1 MPWVAPMQL
10 RDYQIEFLDRLYQ
23 AIRNGATKIACVA
36 PTGSGKTVLMAQIAQ
51 HIVQGNCRVL
61 ILVHLD
67 VLVGQTYDKLQQF
80 GLAAKCGFIK
90 AGWPEEREAPVQIAS
105 IQTMS
110 KRQWWRSWP
119 ADVVIYD
126 EAHQTLFA
134 KVGQTIRYETHPH
147 AIILAFTATPY
158 RLSEREGLG
167 DHLDTLI
174 AAPTPAEL
182 QRLGMLAP
190 MRYFGLPMA
199 DQIDLAGVRTIAGDY
214 AESDLKNACDR
225 PALIQR
231 IVEEW
236 QRLTPGK
243 RTIAFCV
250 DITHAEHVAA
260 AFQTVGVPA
269 AMVSGEMPVADR
281 QPLYE
286 ALGRG
291 ELLVLTSCN
300 VISIGFDRP
309 EVEVGL
315 LLRPTQSLA
324 LHHQQIGRVMRM
336 APGKTCGTILDQ
348 AGNLLRLGF
357 PEDLDAYTLTCGET
371 TSGESI
377 IPKRQ
382 CPQCNWVCH
391 AALPRCPACGFQ
403 FPNLATAVI
412 NEADLVEV
420 LSQYER
426 EASPAIRQQIHHYR
440 QLRQRG
446 YQQGQDP
453 TWAALQFRHTFG
465 VLPKRSWSKGA
476 IFGHTPTQRD
486 YETYLAHLKQMAIAQ
501 GKHYSWVHQE
511 FLDEFGS
518 DASHWIA
525 ARMQTTVKPAL
536 ATAQRSGY
544 GPAGYPALR

>member
-1 MPWVAPMQL
+1 MQL

-51 HIVQGNCRVL
+51 HIVQAQCRVL

-90 AGWPEEREAPVQIAS
+90 AGWPEEREAPVQIGS
-105 IQTMS
+105 LQTMS

-134 KVGQTIRYETHPH
+134 RVGQMIRYETHPQ
-147 AIILAFTATPY
+147 AIVLAFTATPY
-158 RLSEREGLG
+158 RLSKREGLG
-167 DHLDTLI
+167 DHLELLI

-182 QRLGMLAP
+182 QRRGMLAP
-190 MRYFGLPMA
+190 MRYFGLPIA
-199 DQIDLAGVRTIAGDY
+199 AQIDLAGVRTIAGDY
-214 AESDLKNACDR
+214 AESDLKNACDQ

-236 QRLTPGK
+236 LRLTPGK

-250 DITHAEHVAA
+250 DISHAEHVAT
-260 AFQTVGVPA
+260 AFQAAGVPA
-269 AMVSGEMPVADR
+269 AMVSGDTPIADR
-281 QPLYE
+281 QQLYE
-286 ALGRG
+286 RLRQGQ
-291 ELLVLTSCN
+291 LLVLTSCN
-300 VISIGFDRP
+300 AISIGFDRP

-324 LHHQQIGRVMRM
+324 LHHQQIGRVMRT

-357 PEDLDAYTLTCGET
+357 PEDIDTYTLTPGEAG
-371 TSGESI
+371 SGPSL

-382 CPQCNWVCH
+382 CPQCNCVCH
-391 AALPRCPACGFQ
+391 AALPLCPACGFE

-426 EASPAIRQQIHHYR
+426 EVSPAIRQQIHHYR

-446 YQQGQDP
+446 YAQGQDP
-453 TWAALQFRHTFG
+453 TWAALQFRQTFG
-465 VLPKRSWSKGA
+465 LLPKRSWSKGA
-476 IFGHTPTQRD
+476 IFGHTPTQQD
-486 YETYLAHLKQMAIAQ
+486 YQTYLTHLNQMAIAQ

-511 FLDEFGS
+511 FLDEFGAE
-518 DASHWIA
+518 ASHWIA
-525 ARMQTTVKPAL
+525 MRMQTTVKPVL
-536 ATAQRSGY
+536 AMAQRSGY
-544 GPAGYPALR
+544 GPASYPSLR